1 MFVVGV
7 WFHSAADTSLVQL
20 LVAGGG
26 DDFLVI
32 EVVDHHGGLA
42 VVGET
47 LHERG
52 VAVLAGVGAPHVGV
66 DREVA
71 HWQVRLGHH
80 ALGLYFFYRHIRL
93 VYRLKHALADGAH
106 YAFISI
112 SRLPRVISTAPAIT
126 FTLTFSCRNTKARMM
141 VMTTLSLSIGATR
154 ETSPSW
160 MALK

>member
-1 MFVVGV
+1 MYLHRARERRPAEDGYVHSVGVFVVGV

-32 EVVDHHGGLA
+32 EVVDHQGGLA

-93 VYRLKHALADGAH
+93 V
-106 YAFISI
+106 
-112 SRLPRVISTAPAIT
+112 STMC
-126 FTLTFSCRNTKARMM
+126 LT
-141 VMTTLSLSIGATR
+141 
-154 ETSPSW
+154 E
-160 MALK
+160 